1 MSGIRS
7 PSSEIKGDSFG
18 GAGSSCNC
26 SASKAARRLKVP
38 KVRLQRQQQ
47 FPMAPDPLFGTG
59 VGTGLGSG
67 VGTGVATPAK
77 MATDQI
83 GRQAGGQA
91 GRQAQAGR
99 AIP

>member
-1 MSGIRS
+1 MQISQYSGAG
-7 PSSEIKGDSFG
+7 SSEIKGDGS
-18 GAGSSCNC
+18 GAGSSCN
-26 SASKAARRLKVP
+26 AARRLKVP

-47 FPMAPDPLFGTG
+47 FPMAPEPLFGTG
-59 VGTGLGSG
+59 FGPIGTGVGSG

>member
-1 MSGIRS
+1 MQISQYSGAG
-7 PSSEIKGDSFG
+7 SSEIKGDGS
-18 GAGSSCNC
+18 GAGSSCN
-26 SASKAARRLKVP
+26 AARRLKVP